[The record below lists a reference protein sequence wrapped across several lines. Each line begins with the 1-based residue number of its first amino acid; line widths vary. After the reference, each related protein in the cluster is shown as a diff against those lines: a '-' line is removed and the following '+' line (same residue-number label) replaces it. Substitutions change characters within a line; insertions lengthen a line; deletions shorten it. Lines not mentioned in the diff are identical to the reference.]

1 VSGRSISCVCSQVST
16 DAMYI
21 LLSSTSQIVLTITVM
36 SRTNC
41 LTCELWFHVE
51 DFNSLEQFFVL
62 YWMNRTLS
70 VVELYNTIIFGGAV
84 NRNNIY

>member
-21 LLSSTSQIVLTITVM
+21 LLRATSQIVFTINY
-36 SRTNC
+36 STNC

-62 YWMNRTLS
+62 YWMNRILS
-70 VVELYNTIIFGGAV
+70 VVELYNTIIFAGAV